1 MIELLNSGDTDEP
14 AVLNA
19 TFESSWDQLF
29 EGVAT
34 MAVGG
39 DADNGEESDAER
51 NQSRFSADSSTLM
64 QVD

>member
-39 DADNGEESDAER
+39 DADNGEESDAR
-51 NQSRFSADSSTLM
+51 SRFSADSSTLM